1 MSETTT
7 TTAPAIEASATETT
21 TATVVAPDV
30 TALESEVAKWK
41 DLARKN
47 EDRSKANAA
56 AAKELE
62 QLKQQSMT
70 DLEKAVAQARIEAR
84 AEAIKEAA
92 GKLAAAEI
100 RAVAANRFDD
110 DQLAALL
117 EGVNLTAFV
126 DEDGEVDAAK
136 VAKFV
141 DGIAPKQDDT
151 ATSIK
156 VPDLGQG
163 ARGSASGSMALNG
176 DPILSAVKS
185 KLGIR

>member
-1 MSETTT
+1 MSDTSTPASAAETT
-7 TTAPAIEASATETT
+7 ITET
-21 TATVVAPDV
+21 ATDTVEPPDV
-30 TALESEVAKWK
+30 KALEAEVAKWK
-41 DLARKN
+41 DLARKH
-47 EDRSKANAA
+47 EDRSKANAD
-56 AAKELE
+56 AAKKLTALE
-62 QLKQQSMT
+62 QQSMT

-84 AEAIKEAA
+84 AEAIKESA
-92 GKLAAAEI
+92 GRLAAAEI

-110 DQLAALL
+110 NQLVALL

-126 DEDGEVDAAK
+126 DDDGEVDAAK

-151 ATSIK
+151 TTIK

-163 ARGSASGSMALNG
+163 ARGSTMPLNG
-176 DPILSAVKS
+176 DPILTAVKS